1 MQNIRNITDKIL
13 WVGAS
18 DRRLHLFENMF
29 PVPDGV
35 AYNSYVILDEKTAIM
50 DTADSSVTRQYL
62 ENLTAALGG
71 RQPDYLVVNHMEP
84 DHCADIAELARL
96 YPSMQIVG
104 NHKTFGLMNQ
114 FYNMDLEGRTV
125 VVKEGDVLD
134 LGKHKLTFVMAPMV
148 HWPEAMMTYESTHKI
163 LFSADAFGSFGA
175 LDGAVFNDENLD
187 PHGLHSELRRY
198 YSNIV
203 GKYGMQV
210 QAVLKKAAG
219 LEISMICPLHGP
231 IWREDLGWLL
241 DKYQKWSS
249 YTPEENTVAIFYGSM
264 YGNTAEAA
272 DLLAGKL
279 TAAGVKGVTVRDVSK
294 TDVSYLISDVFR
306 ASHLVLAAPTYN
318 NGLYPKMANFIED
331 MKALNVQNR
340 AVSIIEN
347 GSWAPQSGKIMRA
360 MLGEMKDMTVLEKS
374 LTVRSALKEDQLAVL
389 DEDDRRNSGVFEQ
402 VNRCIFIQDF
412 QPLFPKSEKAAFHI
426 QKIVLH
432 TNNV

>member
-1 MQNIRNITDKIL
+1 MEGDDRMQNIRNITDKIL

-29 PVPDGV
+29 PIPDGV

-104 NHKTFGLMNQ
+104 NQKTFGLMNQ

-134 LGKHKLTFVMAPMV
+134 LGEHKLTFVMAPMV
-148 HWPEAMMTYESTHKI
+148 HWPEAMMTYESTRKI

-187 PHGLHSELRRY
+187 PHGLHSEMRRY

-340 AVSIIEN
+340 TVSIIEN

-374 LTVRSALKEDQLAVL
+374 LTGRSALKEDQLTVL
-389 DEDDRRNSGVFEQ
+389 DEITAEILASLN
-402 VNRCIFIQDF
+402 
-412 QPLFPKSEKAAFHI
+412 K
-426 QKIVLH
+426 
-432 TNNV
+432 

>member
-1 MQNIRNITDKIL
+1 MKGDDIMQNIRNVTDKIL

-29 PVPDGV
+29 PIPDGV
-35 AYNSYVILDEKTAIM
+35 AYNSYVIMDEKIAIL
-50 DTADSSVTRQYL
+50 DTADSSVTRQYQ
-62 ENLTAALGG
+62 ENLAAALAG

-84 DHCADIAELARL
+84 DHCADIAELAKL

-104 NHKTFGLMNQ
+104 NQKTFGLMNQ
-114 FYNMDLEGRTV
+114 FYNMDLADRTL

-134 LGKHKLTFVMAPMV
+134 LGEHKLNFVMAPMV
-148 HWPEAMMTYESTHKI
+148 HWPEAMMTFESTHGI

-175 LDGAVFNDENLD
+175 LDGSLFNDENRN
-187 PHGLHSELRRY
+187 PHGLHSEMRRY

-210 QAVLKKAAG
+210 QSVLKKAAA
-219 LEISMICPLHGP
+219 LDIKMICPLHGP
-231 IWREDLGWLL
+231 VWREDLAWLL

-279 TAAGVKGVTVRDVSK
+279 AEAGVKGVTVRDVSK

-306 ASHLVLAAPTYN
+306 ASHLVLASPTYN

-340 AVSIIEN
+340 TVSIIEN
-347 GSWAPQSGKIMRA
+347 GSWAPQSGKVMRE
-360 MLGEMKDMTVLEKS
+360 MLGEMKNMTVLEKS
-374 LTVRSALKEDQLAVL
+374 LSIRSALKQEQLAVL
-389 DEDDRRNSGVFEQ
+389 DEMTAEILEALN
-402 VNRCIFIQDF
+402 
-412 QPLFPKSEKAAFHI
+412 K
-426 QKIVLH
+426 
-432 TNNV
+432 

>member
-1 MQNIRNITDKIL
+1 MKGDDIMQNIRNVTDKIL

-29 PVPDGV
+29 PIPDGV
-35 AYNSYVILDEKTAIM
+35 AYNSYVIMDEKIAIL
-50 DTADSSVTRQYL
+50 DTADSSVTRQYQ
-62 ENLTAALGG
+62 ENLTAALAG

-84 DHCADIAELARL
+84 DHCADIAELAKL

-104 NHKTFGLMNQ
+104 NQKTFGLMNQ
-114 FYNMDLEGRTV
+114 FYNMDLADRTL

-134 LGKHKLTFVMAPMV
+134 LGEHKLHFVMAPMV
-148 HWPEAMMTYESTHKI
+148 HWPEAMMTFESTHGI

-175 LDGAVFNDENLD
+175 LDGSLFNDENRN
-187 PHGLHSELRRY
+187 PHGLHSEMRRY

-210 QAVLKKAAG
+210 QSVLKKAAA
-219 LEISMICPLHGP
+219 LDIKMICPLHGP
-231 IWREDLGWLL
+231 VWREDLAWLL

-279 TAAGVKGVTVRDVSK
+279 AEAGVKGVTVRDVSK

-306 ASHLVLAAPTYN
+306 ASHLVLASPTYN

-340 AVSIIEN
+340 TVSIIEN
-347 GSWAPQSGKIMRA
+347 GSWAPQSGKVMRE
-360 MLGEMKDMTVLEKS
+360 MLGEMKNMTVLEKS
-374 LTVRSALKEDQLAVL
+374 LSIRSALKQEQLAVL
-389 DEDDRRNSGVFEQ
+389 DEMTAEILEALN
-402 VNRCIFIQDF
+402 
-412 QPLFPKSEKAAFHI
+412 K
-426 QKIVLH
+426 
-432 TNNV
+432 

>member
-1 MQNIRNITDKIL
+1 MQNIRNVTDKIL

-29 PVPDGV
+29 PIPDGV
-35 AYNSYVILDEKTAIM
+35 AYNSYVIVDEKIAIL
-50 DTADSSVTRQYL
+50 DTADSSVTRQYQ
-62 ENLTAALGG
+62 ENLAAALAG

-84 DHCADIAELARL
+84 DHCADIAELAKL

-104 NHKTFGLMNQ
+104 NQKTFGLMNQ
-114 FYNMDLEGRTV
+114 FYNMDLADRTL

-134 LGKHKLTFVMAPMV
+134 LGEHKLNFVMAPMV
-148 HWPEAMMTYESTHKI
+148 HWPEAMMTFESTHGI

-175 LDGAVFNDENLD
+175 LDGSLFNDENRN
-187 PHGLHSELRRY
+187 PHGLHSEMRRY

-210 QAVLKKAAG
+210 QSVLKKAAT
-219 LEISMICPLHGP
+219 LDIKMICPLHGP
-231 IWREDLGWLL
+231 VWREDLAWLL

-279 TAAGVKGVTVRDVSK
+279 AEAGVKGVTVRDVSK

-306 ASHLVLAAPTYN
+306 ASHLVLASPTYN

-340 AVSIIEN
+340 TVSIIEN
-347 GSWAPQSGKIMRA
+347 GSWAPQSGKVMRE
-360 MLGEMKDMTVLEKS
+360 MLGEMKNMTVLEKS
-374 LTVRSALKEDQLAVL
+374 LSIRSALKQEQLAVL
-389 DEDDRRNSGVFEQ
+389 DEMTAEILEALN
-402 VNRCIFIQDF
+402 
-412 QPLFPKSEKAAFHI
+412 K
-426 QKIVLH
+426 
-432 TNNV
+432 

>member
-1 MQNIRNITDKIL
+1 M
-13 WVGAS
+13 AC
-18 DRRLHLFENMF
+18 
-29 PVPDGV
+29 
-35 AYNSYVILDEKTAIM
+35 TA
-50 DTADSSVTRQYL
+50 
-62 ENLTAALGG
+62 
-71 RQPDYLVVNHMEP
+71 
-84 DHCADIAELARL
+84 
-96 YPSMQIVG
+96 
-104 NHKTFGLMNQ
+104 
-114 FYNMDLEGRTV
+114 
-125 VVKEGDVLD
+125 
-134 LGKHKLTFVMAPMV
+134 
-148 HWPEAMMTYESTHKI
+148 
-163 LFSADAFGSFGA
+163 
-175 LDGAVFNDENLD
+175 
-187 PHGLHSELRRY
+187 ELRRY

-210 QAVLKKAAG
+210 QVVLKKAAG

-389 DEDDRRNSGVFEQ
+389 DEMTAEILASLN
-402 VNRCIFIQDF
+402 
-412 QPLFPKSEKAAFHI
+412 K
-426 QKIVLH
+426 
-432 TNNV
+432 

>member
-1 MQNIRNITDKIL
+1 MQNIRNITDKIF

-104 NHKTFGLMNQ
+104 NQKTFGLMNQ

-134 LGKHKLTFVMAPMV
+134 LGEHKLTFVMAPMV

-219 LEISMICPLHGP
+219 LEFSMICPLHGP

-340 AVSIIEN
+340 TVSIIEN

-389 DEDDRRNSGVFEQ
+389 DEMTAEILASLN
-402 VNRCIFIQDF
+402 
-412 QPLFPKSEKAAFHI
+412 K
-426 QKIVLH
+426 
-432 TNNV
+432 

>member
-1 MQNIRNITDKIL
+1 MKDLTKLTDRIFY
-13 WVGAS
+13 VGVN
-18 DRRLHLFENMF
+18 DRTKHLFEGLW
-29 PVPDGV
+29 PLPLG
-35 AYNSYVILDEKTAIM
+35 ERTALV
-50 DTADSSVTRQYL
+50 DTVDACFTGRLLANVR
-62 ENLTAALGG
+62 ERLGD
-71 RQPDYLVVNHMEP
+71 RPLDYLVINHMEP

-104 NHKTFGLMNQ
+104 NQKTFGLMNQ

-134 LGKHKLTFVMAPMV
+134 LGEHKLTFVMAPMV

-389 DEDDRRNSGVFEQ
+389 DEMTAEILASLN
-402 VNRCIFIQDF
+402 
-412 QPLFPKSEKAAFHI
+412 K
-426 QKIVLH
+426 
-432 TNNV
+432 

>member
-1 MQNIRNITDKIL
+1 MKGDEIMQNIRNVTDKIL

-29 PVPDGV
+29 PIPDGV
-35 AYNSYVILDEKTAIM
+35 AYNSYVIMDEKIAIL
-50 DTADSSVTRQYL
+50 DTADSSVTRQYQ
-62 ENLTAALGG
+62 ENLAAALAG

-84 DHCADIAELARL
+84 DHCADIAELAKL

-104 NHKTFGLMNQ
+104 NQKTFGLMNQ
-114 FYNMDLEGRTV
+114 FYNMDLADRTL

-134 LGKHKLTFVMAPMV
+134 LGEHKLHFVMAPMV
-148 HWPEAMMTYESTHKI
+148 HWPEAMMTFESTHGI

-175 LDGAVFNDENLD
+175 LDGSLFNDENRN
-187 PHGLHSELRRY
+187 PHGLHSEMRRY

-210 QAVLKKAAG
+210 QSVLKKAAA
-219 LEISMICPLHGP
+219 LDIKMICPLHGP
-231 IWREDLGWLL
+231 VWREDLAWLL

-279 TAAGVKGVTVRDVSK
+279 AEAGVKGVTVRDVSK

-306 ASHLVLAAPTYN
+306 ASHLVLASPTYN

-340 AVSIIEN
+340 TVSIIEN
-347 GSWAPQSGKIMRA
+347 GSWAPQSGKVMRE
-360 MLGEMKDMTVLEKS
+360 MLGEMKNMTILEKS
-374 LTVRSALKEDQLAVL
+374 LSIRSALKQEQLAVL
-389 DEDDRRNSGVFEQ
+389 DEMTAEILDALN
-402 VNRCIFIQDF
+402 
-412 QPLFPKSEKAAFHI
+412 K
-426 QKIVLH
+426 
-432 TNNV
+432 

>member
-1 MQNIRNITDKIL
+1 MKGDDIMQNIRNVTDKIL

-29 PVPDGV
+29 PIPDGV
-35 AYNSYVILDEKTAIM
+35 AYNSYVIMDEKIAIL
-50 DTADSSVTRQYL
+50 DTADSSVTRQYQ
-62 ENLTAALGG
+62 ENLTAALAG

-84 DHCADIAELARL
+84 DHCADIAELAKL

-104 NHKTFGLMNQ
+104 NQKTFGLMNQ
-114 FYNMDLEGRTV
+114 FYNMDLADRTL

-134 LGKHKLTFVMAPMV
+134 LGEHKLNFVMAPMV
-148 HWPEAMMTYESTHKI
+148 HWPEAMMTFESTHGI
-163 LFSADAFGSFGA
+163 LFPADAFGSFGA
-175 LDGAVFNDENLD
+175 LDGSLFNDENRN
-187 PHGLHSELRRY
+187 PHGLHSEMRSY

-210 QAVLKKAAG
+210 QSVLKKAAA
-219 LEISMICPLHGP
+219 LDIKMICPLHGP
-231 IWREDLGWLL
+231 VWREDLAWLL

-279 TAAGVKGVTVRDVSK
+279 AEAGVKGVTVRDVSK

-306 ASHLVLAAPTYN
+306 ASHLVLASPTYN

-340 AVSIIEN
+340 TVSIIEN
-347 GSWAPQSGKIMRA
+347 GSWAPQSGKVMRE
-360 MLGEMKDMTVLEKS
+360 MLGEMKNMTVLEKS
-374 LTVRSALKEDQLAVL
+374 LSIRSALKQEQLAVL
-389 DEDDRRNSGVFEQ
+389 DEMTAEILEALN
-402 VNRCIFIQDF
+402 
-412 QPLFPKSEKAAFHI
+412 K
-426 QKIVLH
+426 
-432 TNNV
+432 

>member
-1 MQNIRNITDKIL
+1 MQNIRNVTDKIL

-29 PVPDGV
+29 PIPDGV
-35 AYNSYVILDEKTAIM
+35 AYNSYVIVDEKIAIL
-50 DTADSSVTRQYL
+50 DTADSSVTRQYQ
-62 ENLTAALGG
+62 ENLTAALAG

-84 DHCADIAELARL
+84 DHCADIAELAKL

-104 NHKTFGLMNQ
+104 NQKTFGLMNQ
-114 FYNMDLEGRTV
+114 FYNMDLADRTL

-134 LGKHKLTFVMAPMV
+134 LGEHKLNFVMAPMV
-148 HWPEAMMTYESTHKI
+148 HWPEAMMTFESTHGI

-175 LDGAVFNDENLD
+175 LDGSLFNDENRN
-187 PHGLHSELRRY
+187 PHGLHSEMRHY

-210 QAVLKKAAG
+210 QSVLKKAAT
-219 LEISMICPLHGP
+219 LDIKMICPLHGP
-231 IWREDLGWLL
+231 VWREDLAWLL

-279 TAAGVKGVTVRDVSK
+279 AEAGVKGVTVRDVSK

-306 ASHLVLAAPTYN
+306 ASHLVLASPTYN

-340 AVSIIEN
+340 TVSIIEN
-347 GSWAPQSGKIMRA
+347 GSWAPQSGKVMRE
-360 MLGEMKDMTVLEKS
+360 MLGEMKNMTVLEKS
-374 LTVRSALKEDQLAVL
+374 LSIRSALKQEQLAVL
-389 DEDDRRNSGVFEQ
+389 DEMTAEILEALN
-402 VNRCIFIQDF
+402 
-412 QPLFPKSEKAAFHI
+412 K
-426 QKIVLH
+426 
-432 TNNV
+432 

>member
-1 MQNIRNITDKIL
+1 MEGDDRMQNIRNITDKIL

-29 PVPDGV
+29 PIPDGV

-71 RQPDYLVVNHMEP
+71 RQPDY
-84 DHCADIAELARL
+84 
-96 YPSMQIVG
+96 
-104 NHKTFGLMNQ
+104 
-114 FYNMDLEGRTV
+114 NMDLEGRTV

-134 LGKHKLTFVMAPMV
+134 LGEHKLTFVMAPMV
-148 HWPEAMMTYESTHKI
+148 HWPEAMMSYESTHKI

-187 PHGLHSELRRY
+187 PHGLHSEMRRY

-340 AVSIIEN
+340 TVSIIEN

-389 DEDDRRNSGVFEQ
+389 DEMTAEILASLN
-402 VNRCIFIQDF
+402 
-412 QPLFPKSEKAAFHI
+412 K
-426 QKIVLH
+426 
-432 TNNV
+432 

>member
-1 MQNIRNITDKIL
+1 MKGDDIMQNIRNVTDKIL

-29 PVPDGV
+29 PIPDGV
-35 AYNSYVILDEKTAIM
+35 AYNSYVIMDEKIAIL
-50 DTADSSVTRQYL
+50 DTADSSVTRQYQ
-62 ENLTAALGG
+62 ENLTAALAG

-84 DHCADIAELARL
+84 DHCADIAELAKL

-104 NHKTFGLMNQ
+104 NQKTFGLMNQ
-114 FYNMDLEGRTV
+114 FYNMDLADRTL

-134 LGKHKLTFVMAPMV
+134 LGDHKLNFVMAPMV
-148 HWPEAMMTYESTHKI
+148 HWPEAMMTFESTHGI

-175 LDGAVFNDENLD
+175 LDGSLFNDENRN
-187 PHGLHSELRRY
+187 PHGLHSEMRRY

-210 QAVLKKAAG
+210 QSVLKKAAA
-219 LEISMICPLHGP
+219 LDIKMICPLHGP
-231 IWREDLGWLL
+231 VWREDLAWLL

-279 TAAGVKGVTVRDVSK
+279 AEAGVKGVTVRDVSK

-306 ASHLVLAAPTYN
+306 ASHLVLASPTYN

-340 AVSIIEN
+340 TVSIIEN
-347 GSWAPQSGKIMRA
+347 GSWAPQSGKVMRE
-360 MLGEMKDMTVLEKS
+360 MLGEMKNMTVLEKS
-374 LTVRSALKEDQLAVL
+374 LSIRSALKQEQLAVL
-389 DEDDRRNSGVFEQ
+389 DEMTAE
-402 VNRCIFIQDF
+402 I
-412 QPLFPKSEKAAFHI
+412 LEALYK
-426 QKIVLH
+426 
-432 TNNV
+432 

>member
-1 MQNIRNITDKIL
+1 MKGDDIMQNIRNVTDKIL

-29 PVPDGV
+29 PIPDGV
-35 AYNSYVILDEKTAIM
+35 AYNSYVIVDEKIAIL
-50 DTADSSVTRQYL
+50 DTADSSVTRQYQ
-62 ENLTAALGG
+62 ENLTAALAG

-84 DHCADIAELARL
+84 DHCADIAELAKL

-104 NHKTFGLMNQ
+104 NQKTFGLMNQ
-114 FYNMDLEGRTV
+114 FYNMDLADRTL

-134 LGKHKLTFVMAPMV
+134 LGEHKLNFVMAPMV
-148 HWPEAMMTYESTHKI
+148 HWPEAMMTFESTHGI

-175 LDGAVFNDENLD
+175 LDGSLFNDENRN
-187 PHGLHSELRRY
+187 PHGLHSEMRRY

-210 QAVLKKAAG
+210 QSVLKKAAA
-219 LEISMICPLHGP
+219 LDIKMICPLHGP
-231 IWREDLGWLL
+231 VWREDLAWLL

-264 YGNTAEAA
+264 YGNTAEVA

-279 TAAGVKGVTVRDVSK
+279 AEAGVKGVTVRDVSK

-306 ASHLVLAAPTYN
+306 ASHLVLASPTYN

-340 AVSIIEN
+340 TVSIIEN
-347 GSWAPQSGKIMRA
+347 GSWAPQSGKVMRE
-360 MLGEMKDMTVLEKS
+360 MLGEMKNMTVLEKS
-374 LTVRSALKEDQLAVL
+374 LSIRSALKQEQLAVL
-389 DEDDRRNSGVFEQ
+389 DEMTAEILEALN
-402 VNRCIFIQDF
+402 
-412 QPLFPKSEKAAFHI
+412 K
-426 QKIVLH
+426 
-432 TNNV
+432 

>member
-1 MQNIRNITDKIL
+1 MQNIRNVTDKIL

-29 PVPDGV
+29 PIPDGV
-35 AYNSYVILDEKTAIM
+35 AYNSYVIVDEKIAIL
-50 DTADSSVTRQYL
+50 DTADSSVTRQYQ
-62 ENLTAALGG
+62 ENLAAALAG

-84 DHCADIAELARL
+84 DHCADIAELAKL

-104 NHKTFGLMNQ
+104 NQKTFGLMNQ
-114 FYNMDLEGRTV
+114 FYNMDLADRTL

-134 LGKHKLTFVMAPMV
+134 LGEHKLNFVMAPMV
-148 HWPEAMMTYESTHKI
+148 HWPEAMMTFESTHGI

-175 LDGAVFNDENLD
+175 LDGSLFNDENRN
-187 PHGLHSELRRY
+187 PHGLHSEMRRY

-210 QAVLKKAAG
+210 QSVLKKAAA
-219 LEISMICPLHGP
+219 LDIKMICPLHGP
-231 IWREDLGWLL
+231 VWREDLAWLL

-279 TAAGVKGVTVRDVSK
+279 AEAGVKGVTVRDVSK

-306 ASHLVLAAPTYN
+306 ASHLVLASPTYN

-340 AVSIIEN
+340 TVSIIEN
-347 GSWAPQSGKIMRA
+347 GSWAPQSGKVMRE
-360 MLGEMKDMTVLEKS
+360 MLGEMKNMTVLEKS
-374 LTVRSALKEDQLAVL
+374 LSIRSALKQEQLAVL
-389 DEDDRRNSGVFEQ
+389 DEMTAEILEALN
-402 VNRCIFIQDF
+402 
-412 QPLFPKSEKAAFHI
+412 K
-426 QKIVLH
+426 
-432 TNNV
+432 

>member
-1 MQNIRNITDKIL
+1 M
-13 WVGAS
+13 
-18 DRRLHLFENMF
+18 
-29 PVPDGV
+29 
-35 AYNSYVILDEKTAIM
+35 
-50 DTADSSVTRQYL
+50 
-62 ENLTAALGG
+62 
-71 RQPDYLVVNHMEP
+71 
-84 DHCADIAELARL
+84 
-96 YPSMQIVG
+96 
-104 NHKTFGLMNQ
+104 
-114 FYNMDLEGRTV
+114 
-125 VVKEGDVLD
+125 
-134 LGKHKLTFVMAPMV
+134 
-148 HWPEAMMTYESTHKI
+148 
-163 LFSADAFGSFGA
+163 
-175 LDGAVFNDENLD
+175 
-187 PHGLHSELRRY
+187 
-198 YSNIV
+198 
-203 GKYGMQV
+203 
-210 QAVLKKAAG
+210 LKKAAG

-340 AVSIIEN
+340 TVSIIEN

-389 DEDDRRNSGVFEQ
+389 DEMTAEILASLN
-402 VNRCIFIQDF
+402 
-412 QPLFPKSEKAAFHI
+412 K
-426 QKIVLH
+426 
-432 TNNV
+432 

>member
-1 MQNIRNITDKIL
+1 MKGDEIMQNIRNVTDKIL

-29 PVPDGV
+29 PIPDGV
-35 AYNSYVILDEKTAIM
+35 AYNSYVIVDEKIAIL
-50 DTADSSVTRQYL
+50 DTADSSVTRQYQ
-62 ENLTAALGG
+62 ENLTAALAG

-84 DHCADIAELARL
+84 DHCADIAELAKL

-104 NHKTFGLMNQ
+104 NQKTFGLMNQ
-114 FYNMDLEGRTV
+114 FYNMDLADRTL

-134 LGKHKLTFVMAPMV
+134 LGEHKLNFVMAPMV
-148 HWPEAMMTYESTHKI
+148 HWPEAMMTFESTHGI

-175 LDGAVFNDENLD
+175 LFNDENRN
-187 PHGLHSELRRY
+187 PHGLHSEMRRY

-210 QAVLKKAAG
+210 QSVLKKAAA
-219 LEISMICPLHGP
+219 LDIKMICPLHGP
-231 IWREDLGWLL
+231 VWREDLAWLL

-279 TAAGVKGVTVRDVSK
+279 AEAGVKGVTVRDVSK

-306 ASHLVLAAPTYN
+306 ASHLVLASPTYN

-340 AVSIIEN
+340 TVSIIEN
-347 GSWAPQSGKIMRA
+347 GSWAPQSGKVMRE
-360 MLGEMKDMTVLEKS
+360 MLGEMKNMTVLEKS
-374 LTVRSALKEDQLAVL
+374 LSIRSALKQEQLAVL
-389 DEDDRRNSGVFEQ
+389 DEMTAEILEALN
-402 VNRCIFIQDF
+402 
-412 QPLFPKSEKAAFHI
+412 K
-426 QKIVLH
+426 
-432 TNNV
+432 

>member
-1 MQNIRNITDKIL
+1 MKGDEIMQNIRNVTDKIL

-29 PVPDGV
+29 PIPDGV
-35 AYNSYVILDEKTAIM
+35 AYNSYVIVDEKIAIL
-50 DTADSSVTRQYL
+50 DTADSSVTRQYQ
-62 ENLTAALGG
+62 ENLAAALAG

-84 DHCADIAELARL
+84 DHCADIAELAKL

-104 NHKTFGLMNQ
+104 NQKTFGLMNQ
-114 FYNMDLEGRTV
+114 FYNMDLADRTL

-134 LGKHKLTFVMAPMV
+134 LGEHKLNFVMAPMV
-148 HWPEAMMTYESTHKI
+148 HWPEAMMTFESTHGI

-175 LDGAVFNDENLD
+175 LDGSLFNDENRN
-187 PHGLHSELRRY
+187 PHGLHSEMRRY

-210 QAVLKKAAG
+210 QSVLKKAAA
-219 LEISMICPLHGP
+219 LDIKMICPLHGP
-231 IWREDLGWLL
+231 VWREDLAWLL

-279 TAAGVKGVTVRDVSK
+279 AEAGVKGVTVRDVSK

-306 ASHLVLAAPTYN
+306 ASHLVLASPTYN

-340 AVSIIEN
+340 TVSIIEN
-347 GSWAPQSGKIMRA
+347 GSWAPQSGKVMRE
-360 MLGEMKDMTVLEKS
+360 MLGEMKNMTVLEKS
-374 LTVRSALKEDQLAVL
+374 LSIRSALKQEQLAVL
-389 DEDDRRNSGVFEQ
+389 DEMTAEILEALN
-402 VNRCIFIQDF
+402 
-412 QPLFPKSEKAAFHI
+412 K
-426 QKIVLH
+426 
-432 TNNV
+432 